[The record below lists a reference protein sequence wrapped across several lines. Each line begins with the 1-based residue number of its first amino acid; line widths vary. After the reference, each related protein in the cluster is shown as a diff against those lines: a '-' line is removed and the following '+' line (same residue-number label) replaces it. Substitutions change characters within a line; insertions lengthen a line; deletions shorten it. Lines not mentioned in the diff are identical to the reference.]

1 MAEFGAF
8 AFGVVIGWFT
18 YFTNRYRTGGV
29 EFSDITTLVGVIG
42 GGAVTAL
49 FGDARSALFGAYGLG
64 LAVGFFAYFAALVV
78 MVQKSDGVFTWTWF
92 LDGRRKAPKEDE
104 TTDGSRGGGTAMAME
119 LPGAV
124 AQTLESS
131 AMADV
136 VSLRDRSVQDT
147 FAALRDLTR
156 RIGSTDDADERP
168 GLVRSQVELT
178 TRQNE
183 LLALRLREVADSA
196 PVRDAIAEL
205 RKIADELS
213 VAAGELDSSTD
224 AFATATTVLD
234 RVTRVIGILKKNF
247 A

>member
-29 EFSDITTLVGVIG
+29 QFSDITTLVGVIG

-49 FGDARSALFGAYGLG
+49 FGDAGSTLFGAYGLG
-64 LAVGFFAYFAALVV
+64 LAVGFFAYFAVLVV

-92 LDGRRKAPKEDE
+92 LDGRRKAPKDDE
-104 TTDGSRGGGTAMAME
+104 TTDGSRGSGTAMDMQF
-119 LPGAV
+119 PGAAV
-124 AQTLESS
+124 QALEGS

-136 VSLRDRSVQDT
+136 VALRDRSVQDT
-147 FAALRDLTR
+147 FDALRDLAR
-156 RIGSTDDADERP
+156 RIGGIDDPDQRP

-183 LLALRLREVADSA
+183 LLALRLREVPDSA
-196 PVRDAIAEL
+196 LVGVAIAEL
-205 RKIADELS
+205 RKIADELT
-213 VAAGELDSSTD
+213 VAAGEMRSSTD
-224 AFATATTVLD
+224 AYATATTVLD
-234 RVTRVIGILKKNF
+234 RMTRVIGILKKTF

>member
-29 EFSDITTLVGVIG
+29 QFSDITTLVGVIG

-49 FGDARSALFGAYGLG
+49 FGDAGSALFGAYGLG
-64 LAVGFFAYFAALVV
+64 LAVGFFAYFAVLVV

-92 LDGRRKAPKEDE
+92 LDGRRKAPKDDE
-104 TTDGSRGGGTAMAME
+104 TTDGSRGSGTAMDMQF
-119 LPGAV
+119 PGAV
-124 AQTLESS
+124 VQAFEGS

-136 VSLRDRSVQDT
+136 VALRDRSVQDT
-147 FAALRDLTR
+147 FDALRDLAR
-156 RIGSTDDADERP
+156 RIGGIDDPDQRP

-183 LLALRLREVADSA
+183 LLALRLREVPDSA
-196 PVRDAIAEL
+196 LVGVAIAEL
-205 RKIADELS
+205 RKIADELT
-213 VAAGELDSSTD
+213 VAAGEMRSSTD
-224 AFATATTVLD
+224 AYATATTVLD
-234 RVTRVIGILKKNF
+234 RMTRVIGILKKTF